1 MPFQWNDKQPIY
13 LQLKELVKNRILT
26 GALQAGDA
34 LPSVRQV
41 AAEYQINPITVSKA
55 WQMLAE
61 EQLVEKRRG
70 LGMFVTANA
79 QQRLKQREKELF
91 LQQEWPEILQRIH
104 DLGIDIEPLVA
115 SLRKRQAKH
124 T

>member
-1 MPFQWNDKQPIY
+1 
-13 LQLKELVKNRILT
+13 
-26 GALQAGDA
+26 
-34 LPSVRQV
+34 
-41 AAEYQINPITVSKA
+41 
-55 WQMLAE
+55 
-61 EQLVEKRRG
+61 VEKRRG